1 MMFNTGDIHL
11 LLLSLLDVYLLYSD
25 AYTIYN
31 RFFDFQT
38 FYASK
43 LDYQLNLIEE
53 KVCLFKKKLTFEV
66 CYH

>member
-1 MMFNTGDIHL
+1 MMFNTGDIPL
-11 LLLSLLDVYLLYSD
+11 LLLSLLDVYLLYPD

-53 KVCLFKKKLTFEV
+53 KVCLFKKKTYF
-66 CYH
+66 